1 MTIFRAVGV
10 AVLCLL
16 WLPSALASTPKVKWL
31 DFDTGLKLAAKTKK
45 PVLISFYADY

>member
-1 MTIFRAVGV
+1 MPKLRAVGV
-10 AVLCLL
+10 GLMCLL

-45 PVLISFYADY
+45 PVLVSFYADY